1 MEKKERRVEKK
12 FWTFVNKVSRPF
24 LHREFSAKDGIFAQ
38 DMLVGIKVI
47 HSGSAFISASGL
59 SLNAFMELVGCFTLV
74 LIYTVTTLSSV
85 RCSKRSSG
93 NLQWPAKNKPSIT
106 Q

>member
-47 HSGSAFISASGL
+47 HSGSAFISGL